1 MNRVLLIPLMG
12 MLLMLSACS
21 SNRAQLYQ
29 SIKKIDAHAHL
40 ETSDDSFVEV
50 LKDHNFLLFSIVTR
64 SVSQA
69 LIEEE
74 FTYARELH
82 AEHPESVAF
91 ATTFSMDGFGQP
103 GWEERT
109 KEWLQTSFDQ
119 GAMAVKVWKDIGMTF
134 RDQNGGYILMD
145 DARFDPIWEFIE
157 SQDKTLVNH
166 VGEPLNCWLPLEEMT
181 VRGDSIYFANH
192 PQYHM
197 YLHPDAPS
205 HKALIASRDHVL
217 ENHPGLRFV
226 GCHLGSLE
234 YDVDELA
241 RRFDKYPNFSVDMAA
256 RISHFKVQDR
266 DKVRAFI
273 IKYQDRLL
281 YGTDMAIGS
290 NSVEGN
296 SRNRMQRIVEET
308 YLSDWDYFSTDQ
320 ILTQEDKV
328 QEYRGLDLPEE
339 VLKKIYSGNARRM
352 YPGIGERP

>member
-1 MNRVLLIPLMG
+1 MHRSLSIFLLG
-12 MLLMLSACS
+12 MLFLLSACS
-21 SNRAQLYQ
+21 GNKTELYQ
-29 SIKKIDAHAHL
+29 SLNKIDAHAHL

-50 LKDHNFLLFSIVTR
+50 LKDQNFLLFSIVTR

-69 LIEEE
+69 RIEEE
-74 FTYARELH
+74 FAYARELY
-82 AEHPESVAF
+82 ERHPESVAF
-91 ATTFSMDGFGQP
+91 ATTFSMDGFGEP

-109 KEWLQTSFDQ
+109 IEWLQASFDA
-119 GAMAVKVWKDIGMTF
+119 GAIAVKVWKDIGMTF
-134 RDQNGGYILMD
+134 RDKDSSYILMD

-181 VRGDSIYFANH
+181 VRGDSSYFANH

-205 HKALIASRDHVL
+205 HEDLIASRDHVL
-217 ENHPGLRFV
+217 EKHPGLRVV

-234 YDVDELA
+234 YDVDEQA

-281 YGTDMAIGS
+281 YGTDMALSAGS
-290 NSVEGN
+290 GETN
-296 SRNRMQRIVEET
+296 SRDQMLRIVENT
-308 YLSDWDYFSTDQ
+308 FLSDWEYFSTDR
-320 ILTQEDKV
+320 ILSQEDKV
-328 QEYRGLDLPEE
+328 KEYEGLDLPVG

-352 YPGIGERP
+352 YPGIGQRH